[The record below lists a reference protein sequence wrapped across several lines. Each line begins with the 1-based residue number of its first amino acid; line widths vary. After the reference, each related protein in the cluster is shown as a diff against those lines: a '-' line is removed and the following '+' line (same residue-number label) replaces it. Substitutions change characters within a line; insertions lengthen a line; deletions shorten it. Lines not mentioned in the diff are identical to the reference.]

1 MTIPGIRQLVPH
13 AGPMVLLD
21 RVLEADDN
29 ALCAAVAIDADSMF
43 YSAGAGG
50 VGSWVGVE
58 YMAQAI
64 AAHAG
69 YLAWRAGRPVRVG
82 FLLGARKYSTA
93 AASFPAGSTL
103 YVRAALVLR
112 GENGLSAFDCSIALS
127 GEAGAP
133 ALATATLTV
142 FQPEDVDHFLQENQ
156 NGTTV

>member
-21 RVLEADDN
+21 RVVEVDDN
-29 ALCAAVAIDADSMF
+29 ALCATVTIDADSMF
-43 YSAGAGG
+43 YSPGMAG

-69 YLAWRAGRPVRVG
+69 YLAWRAGRPVQVG
-82 FLLGARKYSTA
+82 FLLGARKYDA
-93 AASFPAGSTL
+93 AVPAFAVGSTL

-127 GEAGAP
+127 GDAGAP
-133 ALATATLTV
+133 ALASATLTV
-142 FQPEDVDHFLQENQ
+142 FQPEDVEHFLQENQ

>member
-21 RVLEADDN
+21 RVVEVDDN
-29 ALCAAVAIDADSMF
+29 ALCATVAIDADSMF
-43 YSAGAGG
+43 YSADMAG

-69 YLAWRAGRPVRVG
+69 YLAWRAGRPVQVG
-82 FLLGARKYSTA
+82 FLLGARKYGATVPA
-93 AASFPAGSTL
+93 FAAGSTL

-112 GENGLSAFDCSIALS
+112 GENGLSAFDCSIALAR
-127 GEAGAP
+127 EAGAP
-133 ALATATLTV
+133 ALASATLTV
-142 FQPEDVDHFLQENQ
+142 FQPEDVEHFLQENQ

>member
-21 RVLEADDN
+21 RVTEVDDN
-29 ALCAAVAIDADSMF
+29 AIRATVTICADSMF

-69 YLAWRAGRPVRVG
+69 FLASQAGRPVRVG
-82 FLLGARKYSTA
+82 FLLGARKYSTSTPVFA
-93 AASFPAGSTL
+93 AGSTL
-103 YVRAALVLR
+103 HVRAALVLR
-112 GENGLSAFDCSIALS
+112 GENGLSAFDCSIAGS
-127 GEAGAP
+127 PEADAP
-133 ALATATLTV
+133 ALASATLTV
-142 FQPEDVDHFLQENQ
+142 FQPEDVDNFLQENQ